1 MDRRPPGEHNSTQP
15 GAGQDETSQMK
26 WSVVVRGALL
36 VVTMAAVGCAEEGSE
51 LATPVSNEAALDD
64 TARTLPQHA
73 QVAMLSPQDG
83 ELVVG
88 PLRDGTVAVP
98 IAMALA
104 GAQLAAAGDMRA
116 GTGHHHV
123 IVDAGPIAAGQPI
136 PFDARHVHFG
146 KGQSEAEV
154 LLAPGRH
161 RLTLQ
166 FADGAHR
173 SYGPA
178 LASSSEILV
187 EAAP

>member
-1 MDRRPPGEHNSTQP
+1 MRASGL
-15 GAGQDETSQMK
+15 
-26 WSVVVRGALL
+26 VRWALL
-36 VVTMAAVGCAEEGSE
+36 VVAVAAVGCAEEGSE
-51 LATPVSNEAALDD
+51 LARPVSDEPALRE
-64 TARTLPQHA
+64 TEHPSPQHA
-73 QVAMLSPQDG
+73 HVSMLSPQDG

-88 PLRDGTVAVP
+88 PLRDGAVAVP
-98 IAMALA
+98 VAMGLE
-104 GAQLAAAGDMRA
+104 GAQLAVAGDMQA

-123 IVDAGPIAAGQPI
+123 IVDAGPIAAGEPI

-146 KGQSEAEV
+146 KAQSEAEV

-173 SYGPA
+173 SYGPS
-178 LASSSEILV
+178 LASSVEILV